1 MPLNA
6 LAALLAHPA
15 IWRGGDCAPEP
26 DALPTGFA
34 ALDEV
39 LPGGGWPGN
48 ALTEITL
55 AREGLG
61 ELRLTMPALAQLT
74 HAGRDVVWIAPPYKP
89 HAPALAMAGI
99 ALRRLALVRCRS
111 SKESLWAFEQALR
124 APECGAAFAW
134 LPEHDERVLRRLAV
148 AAREGRTWG
157 VLWRRPGVHAQA
169 IAAPLRLALD
179 AHDGQ
184 LAVKV
189 LKRRG
194 GELANPVRIDLAARW
209 STRPLETP
217 AHGAHPQMFTPR
229 RPVRGPS
236 GSAPDRR
243 TSAGQAQAHERLLAR
258 PQNRTAG
265 AAN

>member
-1 MPLNA
+1 MNA

-26 DALPTGFA
+26 EALPTGFV

-39 LPGGGWPGN
+39 LPGGGWPCN
-48 ALTEITL
+48 ALTEIKL

-74 HAGRDVVWIAPPYKP
+74 HAGREVVWIAPPYKP
-89 HAPALAMAGI
+89 HAPALAMGGI
-99 ALRRLALVRCRS
+99 ALRRLALVRCRTPQ
-111 SKESLWAFEQALR
+111 EALWAFDQALR

-179 AHDGQ
+179 AQDGQ
-184 LAVKV
+184 LAIRV

-194 GELANPVRIDLAARW
+194 GELDKPVRIDLAARW
-209 STRPLETP
+209 STGPSETI
-217 AHGAHPQMFTPR
+217 ARGAHPQMLPPR
-229 RPVRGPS
+229 LPPRGPS
-236 GSAPDRR
+236 GSAPDHR
-243 TSAGQAQAHERLLAR
+243 TSAGQAQAHERLLTR
-258 PQNRTAG
+258 PRNRTAG